1 MNGLKMKNK
10 ICIIGLGY
18 VGLPLATSLANYHQ
32 VIGVDISKKRVE
44 DLKRGYDQNKE
55 ISKKK
60 ILNKNLKFYENKDLK
75 DNKFDI
81 FIITVPTPV
90 NQIKKPNLSSLIDA
104 CKLISK
110 FFKKRNLLIV
120 ESTVSPGTTENICKK
135 IISNY
140 SKIKNKDIQIC
151 FSPERI
157 NPGDKKNTLN
167 KINKVIS
174 GNSRVAIKKA
184 YTIYKKIVKKV
195 YIADNIKSA
204 EISKIFENAQRDVNI
219 SLMNELLKICELYNI
234 DYNEVLRICST
245 KWNFSYFKPGLVGG
259 HCVPVDPYYLLEDLK
274 KKKFKS
280 HIIKNSRDYN
290 EKFVKFIAEKI
301 TAFTRK
307 IKNKKILFCGISFK
321 NNVLDTRNSKYFE
334 LYNILKKKNN
344 ITLYEKNIN
353 NLQSYNIYIFGSYNL
368 KTNNLINKIK
378 KMKNKKI
385 VISLF
390 NDLNLKNINN
400 LKYLRI

>member
-18 VGLPLATSLANYHQ
+18 VGLPLATSLANNNH
-32 VIGVDISKKRVE
+32 VVGVDISKKRIE
-44 DLKRGYDQNKE
+44 NLKKGYDQNQE
-55 ISKKK
+55 ISKKS
-60 ILNKNLKFYENKDLK
+60 ILNKNLKFYENEDLK
-75 DNKFDI
+75 NNNFDI

-90 NQIKKPNLSSLIDA
+90 NKIKKPDLSALINA
-104 CKLISK
+104 CKFVSK
-110 FFKKRNLLIV
+110 FFKKKNLLII

-140 SKIKNKDIQIC
+140 SKIKNNDIQIC

-174 GNSRVAIKKA
+174 GNSKAAIKKA

-195 YIADNIKSA
+195 FIADNIKSA

-280 HIIKNSRDYN
+280 QIIKNSRDYN

-301 TAFTRK
+301 IVLTKK
-307 IKNKKILFCGISFK
+307 IKNKKILFCGINFK
-321 NNVLDTRNSKYFE
+321 NNVLDTRNSKYFD
-334 LYNILKKKNN
+334 LYKILKMKNK
-344 ITLYEKNIN
+344 ITLYQKNIT
-353 NLQSYNIYIFGSYNL
+353 NLQNYNIYIFGSYNL
-368 KTNNLINKIK
+368 KTNYLINKIRK
-378 KMKNKKI
+378 GKNKKI

-390 NDLNLKNINN
+390 NDLKLKNTNN
-400 LKYLRI
+400 LEYLRI